1 METLP
6 IFLFPKLNSYKFA
19 KFLCLKKFL
28 YISVRMLIWAY
39 LEVFE
44 FAEFESGIVLNIS
57 ISIIGCY
64 LIEPPHLNFQIWHQ
78 TWNKRIN
85 CSYNLIFIT
94 IRWYYL
100 RSWNHHLGIRTWNFQ
115 YLTSDSES
123 TNSKYF
129 GYARIP
135 IFNHAWFRLFS
146 RRSTS
151 FLIM

>member
-1 METLP
+1 MKTSMNSKMKIFLKSEILKIVEKNYFLKIIQIWISHLGIFKDWQDWYTYIYETFKLEAIGRNLETLP

-64 LIEPPHLNFQIWHQ
+64 LI
-78 TWNKRIN
+78 
-85 CSYNLIFIT
+85 
-94 IRWYYL
+94 
-100 RSWNHHLGIRTWNFQ
+100 
-115 YLTSDSES
+115 
-123 TNSKYF
+123 
-129 GYARIP
+129 
-135 IFNHAWFRLFS
+135 
-146 RRSTS
+146 
-151 FLIM
+151 